1 MLDAA
6 ADRQTVNYEGCP
18 ENANGAWICADEL
31 QNGDK
36 LLLANGNVVAIDCIR
51 CESFAKAETTYN
63 FEVSDSHTYYVS
75 DSKVL
80 MHIDDMAAMVA
91 MGLSL

>member
-36 LLLANGNVVAIDCIR
+36 LLLANGTTAII
-51 CESFAKAETTYN
+51 EAVEVEKLSKPEITYN
-63 FEVSDSHTYYVS
+63 FEVAASHTYYVS
-75 DSKVL
+75 KSNVL
-80 MHIDDMAAMVA
+80 VHNDRANR
-91 MGLSL
+91 